1 MKKRYLIGGAYGL
14 AGAAVA
20 AKLWRRP
27 RDLDWEEHACEVRH
41 GERSRFAS
49 VEGVRV
55 HYQEAGDESAPAMI
69 LIHGFCASTFVWSDV
84 LVPLSEMGFRVVA
97 VDLLGFGFSE
107 KPEAGEYTIEWQ
119 ARMIAG
125 LMDALGI
132 ERAALVGSSYGGA
145 VAATCALEYPSRVE
159 RLVLVGAVSND
170 EAKHQFLLRLAAT
183 PLMGDLISPL
193 VISSP
198 RLMKWRMRQVYAE
211 GNTQL
216 FTDERMRAHHLP
228 LRTSNT
234 QRAVLK
240 TLRRWN
246 ASHIGREAGS
256 IEQPTLLVWGE
267 DDRDIP
273 LRHGE
278 RLHALIPNSRLVV
291 FSRCGHL
298 PQEER
303 PEEFAGLVAGFCR
316 AMNRHLSGH
325 ESSIVSGEG

>member
-27 RDLDWEEHACEVRH
+27 RDLDWEEHAGAVKH
-41 GERSRFAS
+41 GERSRFAE
-49 VEGVRV
+49 VDGVRV
-55 HYQEAGDESAPAMI
+55 HYQEAGDPSAPAMV
-69 LIHGFCASTFVWSDV
+69 LVHGFCASTFVWGDV
-84 LVPLSEMGFRVVA
+84 FVPLSEMGFRVVA
-97 VDLLGFGFSE
+97 VDLPGYGFSE
-107 KPEAGEYTIEWQ
+107 KPETGEYTIEWQ
-119 ARMIAG
+119 ARMVAG
-125 LMDALGI
+125 LLEALRI

-145 VAATCALEYPSRVE
+145 VAAVCALEYPSRVE

-170 EAKHQFLLRLAAT
+170 EAKRQFLLRLAAA
-183 PLMGDLISPL
+183 PLMGDLVSPL

-198 RLMKWRMRQVYAE
+198 RLMKWRMRKVYAE
-211 GNTQL
+211 GNAAL
-216 FTDERMRAHHLP
+216 FDEARMRAHHLP
-228 LRTSNT
+228 LLTSNT
-234 QRAVLK
+234 QRAVLR

-246 ASHIGREAGS
+246 ASRVEREAHR

-278 RLHALIPNSRLVV
+278 RLHASIPNSRLVV
-291 FSRCGHL
+291 FRRCGHL

-316 AMNRHLSGH
+316 VMKR
-325 ESSIVSGEG
+325 EG

>member
-27 RDLDWEEHACEVRH
+27 RDLDWEEHAGSVRH
-41 GERSRFAS
+41 AERSRFAM

-55 HYQEAGDESAPAMI
+55 HYQEAGEVDAPAMI

-84 LVPLSEMGFRVVA
+84 FVPLSEMGFRVVA
-97 VDLLGFGFSE
+97 ADLVGFGFSE
-107 KPEAGEYTIEWQ
+107 KPEAGEYTIESQ

-125 LMDALGI
+125 LMEVLGI

-145 VAATCALEYPSRVE
+145 VAAVCALEYPSRVE

-170 EAKHQFLLRLAAT
+170 EAKRQFLLRLAAS
-183 PLMGDLISPL
+183 PVMGDLVSPL

-198 RLMKWRMRQVYAE
+198 RLMKWRMRKVYAG
-211 GNTQL
+211 GNAQL
-216 FTDERMRAHHLP
+216 FDDERMRAHHLP
-228 LRTSNT
+228 LCAANT

-240 TLRRWN
+240 TLRHWN
-246 ASHIGREAGS
+246 ASRVEREAQS

-278 RLHALIPNSRLVV
+278 RLHASIPHSRLVV
-291 FSRCGHL
+291 FSHCGHL

-316 AMNRHLSGH
+316 VNRQPRPVNSA
-325 ESSIVSGEG
+325 S